1 MNKFSLIEIIEVPIN
16 LVLLLIAMVLMGV
29 VLVVALFKEV
39 IIDQALDYLASKKY
53 FLGKF

>member
-39 IIDQALDYLASKKY
+39 VIDQALDYLDSKKY
-53 FLGKF
+53 FLKKF